1 MTTLLI
7 AEIDATGLK
16 DVTNRALTAAKEL
29 GGPVH
34 VLVAGAN
41 AQAAAEQAAKLQG
54 VEKVLV
60 ADAAYEHRL
69 AEPTAA
75 LIVSLAGGYDA
86 IVAPSTAAWKN
97 VLPRVAALLD
107 VMQISDIVKVVSSDT
122 FERPIYAG
130 NAIQT
135 VTSADAKKVITVRTA
150 SFAATGEGGSAAVEP
165 AAAAADPGLSTFK
178 GEELAK
184 SDRPELASAKIIISG
199 GRAMANRENFATY
212 IEPVADKLGAA
223 MGASRAAVDAGYAP
237 NDWQVGQTG
246 KVVAPDLYIAVGI
259 SGAIQHLAGMKD
271 SKVIVAINK
280 DEEAPIFQV
289 ADYGLVADLYTALP
303 ELKDELAK
311 LGK

>member
-16 DVTNRALTAAKEL
+16 DVTNRALTAAIEL

-41 AQAAAEQAAKLQG
+41 AQAAAEAAAKLAG

-107 VMQISDIVKVVSSDT
+107 VMQISDIVKVVSPDT